1 MGIKGLIKL
10 IKKYSKN
17 GVKQAKL
24 SDYHNGVLF
33 VDTSIY
39 MYAYTHKYKNPMIG
53 FVNQIL
59 SLTSHQITPIY
70 VFDGAP
76 PKEKKEL
83 LQQRSITKQQ
93 QNDKIESL
101 KKEYDNLNK
110 LYTNVENN
118 VENNIKYISS
128 SSDDIRN
135 FSTTAKI
142 IEEIE
147 GKMIDIKN
155 EIKNKSKNIIN
166 INKTNFED
174 CKQLF
179 NVFGIPW
186 IIANGEAEN
195 ICSQLCF
202 YKLNINTDYSVLGCL
217 SNDSDVLVNG
227 GRKLLTNFSS
237 YTNTIVEY
245 DLEIILRDMNLSYE
259 QFVDMSILCGCD
271 YLFDSQNNKHIKIE
285 NIGPINAYKLIL
297 KDKNIDTIIDKIKQ
311 SNSPEFSSLSRKEKT
326 ELKKYK
332 KFKLPISNTTK
343 TINTNNTT
351 EYTEDNTEDNID
363 INNLFDYEKARQ
375 LFLEQM
381 SITVVEDIINNNQI
395 KKIDN
400 TSDILSY
407 IKMYYKPTKNIE
419 SKILNNYS
427 QYQDNILNKTLYYD
441 SNKSKKSKKSLST
454 SIKSIEKQKGQK
466 KITCYFKI

>member
-17 GVKQAKL
+17 GVRQVKL
-24 SDYHNGVLF
+24 SEYHNGVLF

-76 PKEKKEL
+76 PKEKQEL

-93 QNDKIESL
+93 QNDKIKSL
-101 KKEYDNLNK
+101 KKEYDDLNK
-110 LYTNVENN
+110 LYTEIEDQNEINKNCINN
-118 VENNIKYISS
+118 T
-128 SSDDIRN
+128 SDDIRN
-135 FSTTAKI
+135 FSTLTLTST
-142 IEEIE
+142 IEDIE
-147 GKMIDIKN
+147 GKMIDIQNKI
-155 EIKNKSKNIIN
+155 ENKSKNIIN
-166 INKTNFED
+166 INKSSFEN
-174 CKQLF
+174 CKELF

-186 IIANGEAEN
+186 IVANGEAEN

-202 YKLNINTDYSVLGCL
+202 YKLNINTDYSILGCL

-237 YTNTIVEY
+237 YNNTIMEY
-245 DLEIILRDMNLSYE
+245 DLEIILRDMELTYE

-271 YLFDSQNNKHIKIE
+271 YLFDSENNKHIKIE

-297 KDKNIDTIIDKIKQ
+297 KDKNIDTIIDKIEK
-311 SNSPEFSSLSRKEKT
+311 SNSPEYSSLSRKQKA

-332 KFKLPISNTTK
+332 KFKLPKNNNKNLSNST
-343 TINTNNTT
+343 
-351 EYTEDNTEDNID
+351 DNINE
-363 INNLFDYEKARQ
+363 NNIKITKLFDYERARQ
-375 LFLEQM
+375 LFIDQM
-381 SITVVEDIINNNQI
+381 PITDVEHIINNKQI
-395 KKIDN
+395 KKIEN
-400 TSDILSY
+400 TSKILSY
-407 IKMYYKPTKNIE
+407 LKMYFNPTRNIE

-427 QYQDNILNKTLYYD
+427 NYQDNILNKTLYYD
-441 SNKSKKSKKSLST
+441 SNNTKSKTKSKTKKSF
-454 SIKSIEKQKGQK
+454 KSINNQKGQK

>member
-17 GVKQAKL
+17 GVKQGKL

-76 PKEKKEL
+76 PKEKHEL

-101 KKEYDNLNK
+101 KKEYENLNK
-110 LYTNVENN
+110 LYTDVENN
-118 VENNIKYISS
+118 NDVKHISSS

-135 FSTTAKI
+135 FSTTAKM

-155 EIKNKSKNIIN
+155 EIENKSKNIIN

-202 YKLNINTDYSVLGCL
+202 YKLNINTDYSVMGCL

-245 DLEIILRDMNLSYE
+245 DLEIILRDMNLTYE

-271 YLFDSQNNKHIKIE
+271 YLFDSQNNKHIKID

-351 EYTEDNTEDNID
+351 EDN

-375 LFLEQM
+375 LFLDQM
-381 SITVVEDIINNNQI
+381 SITEVEDIINNNQI
-395 KKIDN
+395 KKVDN

-407 IKMYYKPTKNIE
+407 IKMYYNPTKNVQ
-419 SKILNNYS
+419 SKILNSYS

-441 SNKSKKSKKSLST
+441 SNNINKSNKSNKLNKSKKLST
-454 SIKSIEKQKGQK
+454 KSIKKQKGQK

>member
-17 GVKQAKL
+17 GVKQTKL
-24 SDYHNGVLF
+24 SDYHNGILF

-39 MYAYTHKYKNPMIG
+39 MYAYTHKYKNPIIG

-76 PKEKKEL
+76 PKEKQEL

-128 SSDDIRN
+128 SSDDICN
-135 FSTTAKI
+135 FSTTTKM
-142 IEEIE
+142 IED
-147 GKMIDIKN
+147 KMIDIKN
-155 EIKNKSKNIIN
+155 EIENKSKNIIN

-245 DLEIILRDMNLSYE
+245 DLEIILRDMNLTYE
-259 QFVDMSILCGCD
+259 QFVDISILCGCD
-271 YLFDSQNNKHIKIE
+271 YLFDSQNNKHIKID

-311 SNSPEFSSLSRKEKT
+311 SNSPEFSSLSKKEKT

-332 KFKLPISNTTK
+332 KFKLPTSNTTK
-343 TINTNNTT
+343 TINTNTT
-351 EYTEDNTEDNID
+351 ENTEDNTEDNNY
-363 INNLFDYEKARQ
+363 INNLFDYKRARQ
-375 LFLEQM
+375 LFLEKM
-381 SITVVEDIINNNQI
+381 SITEVEDIINNNQI
-395 KKIDN
+395 KKVDN

-407 IKMYYKPTKNIE
+407 IKMYYKPTKNVQ

-441 SNKSKKSKKSLST
+441 SNNINKSKKSKKSS
-454 SIKSIEKQKGQK
+454 SSKCIEKEKGQK

>member
-17 GVKQAKL
+17 GVKQVKL

-39 MYAYTHKYKNPMIG
+39 MYAYTHKYKNPLIG

-76 PKEKKEL
+76 PKEKQEL
-83 LQQRSITKQQ
+83 LQQRSNTKQQ

-101 KKEYDNLNK
+101 KKEYDNLNR
-110 LYTNVENN
+110 LYTNIENEKHTLN
-118 VENNIKYISS
+118 QTQKNINS

-135 FSTTAKI
+135 FSTTSSLT
-142 IEEIE
+142 IEDIE

-155 EIKNKSKNIIN
+155 EIEKKSKNIIN
-166 INKTNFED
+166 INKSNFEQ

-186 IIANGEAEN
+186 IVANGEAEN

-202 YKLNINTDYSVLGCL
+202 YKLNINTDYSILGCL

-271 YLFDSQNNKHIKIE
+271 YLFDSENNKHIKIE

-297 KDKNIDTIIDKIKQ
+297 KDKNIDTIIHKIQQ
-311 SNSPEFSSLSRKEKT
+311 SNRLDFSSLSRKEKT

-332 KFKLPISNTTK
+332 KFKLPISNTS
-343 TINTNNTT
+343 NTNSTSNTT
-351 EYTEDNTEDNID
+351 GNNIEIDNI
-363 INNLFDYEKARQ
+363 FDYERARE
-375 LFLEQM
+375 LFIDQM
-381 SITVVEDIINNNQI
+381 HIREVEDIINNNQI
-395 KKIDN
+395 KKVEN
-400 TSDILSY
+400 TSQILSY
-407 IKMYYKPTKNIE
+407 IKMYFNPTRNIE

-427 QYQDNILNKTLYYD
+427 QYQDNILNKSLYYD
-441 SNKSKKSKKSLST
+441 SNKSKKSSST
-454 SIKSIEKQKGQK
+454 KSIKKEKGQK